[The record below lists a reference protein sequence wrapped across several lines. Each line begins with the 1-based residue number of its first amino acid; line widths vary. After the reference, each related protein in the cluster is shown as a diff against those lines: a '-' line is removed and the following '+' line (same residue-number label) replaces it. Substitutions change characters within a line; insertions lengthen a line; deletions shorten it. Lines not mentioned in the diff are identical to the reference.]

1 MIVLIGY
8 LASAFLAYSLI
19 VTNAIKFR
27 WLNILGC
34 ITFII
39 YGICI
44 NAFPVIVAN
53 GILLCINIF
62 QLFKLQ
68 QSKEQFQYVS
78 IEQGDRIVEK
88 FLEFYNKDVKTFFP
102 EFQYQPT
109 LQQQISFVVLRDSV
123 IANLFIA
130 VIDSVGNATVKI
142 NYTVPQY
149 RDYKVG
155 KFIFEKEKSYL
166 ISNNIKKVVY
176 EKVTNKQHLHFLQV
190 MGFEKEIINTTLY
203 WTKSLV

>member
-8 LASAFLAYSLI
+8 LASAFLAYSLV

-39 YGICI
+39 YGVFI

-53 GILLCINIF
+53 GILFCINIF
-62 QLFKLQ
+62 QLYKLQ

-78 IEQGDRIVEK
+78 IDQGDKIVGK
-88 FLEFYNKDVKTFFP
+88 FLEFYKDDIKLFFP
-102 EFQYQPT
+102 VFQYQPT
-109 LQQQISFVVLRDSV
+109 LQQQINFVVLRDAA
-123 IANLFIA
+123 IANVFIA
-130 VIDSVGNATVKI
+130 TIDTVGNATVKI

-149 RDYKVG
+149 RDFKVG

-166 ISNNIKKVVY
+166 IANSIKKVVY
-176 EKVTNKQHLHFLQV
+176 EAVANKNHLHFLQV
-190 MGFEKEIINTTLY
+190 MGFEQEIINDNKCWAKTL
-203 WTKSLV
+203 V